1 MVDGFEAR
9 LEELLRSKAYGRG
22 RTQVKAAPNTHGV
35 YLFTEG
41 RRHLYVGRT
50 GKTERSVR
58 AAKRSASGFRARLAG
73 HCRPSSGLSSA
84 TFAIRLALERAREDG
99 IPIVAPRSESLSD
112 PRFRALFV
120 AAKNE

>member
-1 MVDGFEAR
+1 
-9 LEELLRSKAYGRG
+9 
-22 RTQVKAAPNTHGV
+22 
-35 YLFTEG
+35 
-41 RRHLYVGRT
+41 VGRT
-50 GKTERSVR
+50 DKTERSVTVGE
-58 AAKRSASGFRARLAG
+58 RSASGFRARLAG
-73 HCRPSSGLSSA
+73 CSSPSSGLSSA